1 MNIKKISEETK
12 LPYSTTRK
20 YLTLLEDAK
29 LLESKQKDGSRV
41 FPNDAV
47 RYVRRMAQM
56 SRDGVSLPD
65 AIEKIRIAPYVIS
78 DNPEVAG
85 LERRIEELR
94 RTVQSL
100 TDAFIASQQKALPE
114 KSGQGFWYHF
124 KAAFSSLWSGLR
136 RKNTPEG

>member
-1 MNIKKISEETK
+1 
-12 LPYSTTRK
+12 
-20 YLTLLEDAK
+20 
-29 LLESKQKDGSRV
+29 
-41 FPNDAV
+41 
-47 RYVRRMAQM
+47 MAQM

-100 TDAFIASQQKALPE
+100 TDAFIASQRKALPE
-114 KSGQGFWYHF
+114 RSGQGFWYHL
-124 KAAFSSLWSGLR
+124 KAAFGSVF
-136 RKNTPEG
+136 KKK

>member
-1 MNIKKISEETK
+1 MNIKEISEETK
-12 LPYSTTRK
+12 LPYSTARK

-29 LLESKQKDGSRV
+29 LLESKLKDGSRV

-56 SRDGVSLPD
+56 SKDGVSLPD

-100 TDAFIASQQKALPE
+100 TDAFIA
-114 KSGQGFWYHF
+114 
-124 KAAFSSLWSGLR
+124 
-136 RKNTPEG
+136 